1 MPDPVKK
8 KKKVQKKPSN
18 MQGRGGGATK
28 NTAIKGTRAN
38 TEKASKK
45 RKKEQEWYGPQNRIG
60 IAPKKKKRQT
70 IRKRKDEKKG
80 PKLKGGGKVLTSGSA
95 KSVAAL
101 RKAGLVSTRRKSQNI
116 YYSMNGDAS
125 GRVINVLKEIY
136 CPI

>member
-38 TEKASKK
+38 TEKAAKK
-45 RKKEQEWYGPQNRIG
+45 RKKEQEGYGPQNRIG

-80 PKLKGGGKVLTSGSA
+80 PKLKGGGKV
-95 KSVAAL
+95 
-101 RKAGLVSTRRKSQNI
+101 
-116 YYSMNGDAS
+116 
-125 GRVINVLKEIY
+125 
-136 CPI
+136 

>member
-18 MQGRGGGATK
+18 MQGRGGGVTK

-38 TEKASKK
+38 TEKAAKK
-45 RKKEQEWYGPQNRIG
+45 RKKEQEGYGPQNRIG

-101 RKAGLVSTRRKSQNI
+101 RKAALLKAKKKGVKKPMKPVVKAKRGSSRTKRKSLR
-116 YYSMNGDAS
+116 Y
-125 GRVINVLKEIY
+125 
-136 CPI
+136 